1 MFTVSQVK
9 KKKNELGVSIY
20 EVTMVFKF
28 LTPFSQCPHFL
39 KLCVIKCS
47 LLFDHS
53 PLKNHINLMTHNCHW
68 TVKIGKF
75 EIQFQM
81 IDSKIWDLN
90 WFDNDYLSWIK
101 DAEIGSRK
109 IAYTKGQLNSE
120 WIYEVIVPPKMP
132 TKNFS
137 DFYRGS

>member
-68 TVKIGKF
+68 TVKIGK
-75 EIQFQM
+75 IQNQFQM
-81 IDSKIWDLN
+81 INSKIWNLN
-90 WFDNDYLSWIK
+90 WFDNDYLYPVRDIK
-101 DAEIGSRK
+101 KRILRIFQFTNSKCCK
-109 IAYTKGQLNSE
+109 ISLKS
-120 WIYEVIVPPKMP
+120 
-132 TKNFS
+132 KNNV
-137 DFYRGS
+137 